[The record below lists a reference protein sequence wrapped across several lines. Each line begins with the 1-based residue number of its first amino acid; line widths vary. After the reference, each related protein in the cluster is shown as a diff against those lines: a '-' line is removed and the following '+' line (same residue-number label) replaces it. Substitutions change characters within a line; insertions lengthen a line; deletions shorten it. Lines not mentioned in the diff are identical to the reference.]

1 MSNTSRRW
9 AAEGT
14 LPLGQALDHSIPL
27 ALLMQRLRLSHER
40 FESIRGLLPGELQTA
55 VRPGP
60 LDETGWSLLADG
72 SAAAAKLRQLLPLLQ
87 KQLQAAGHAELALR
101 VKVQPRA

>member
-1 MSNTSRRW
+1 MSNTPHRQGP
-9 AAEGT
+9 AGT

-27 ALLMQRLRLSHER
+27 ALLMQRLKASRDR
-40 FESIRGLLPGELQTA
+40 FESIRNLLPGELQSA

-60 LDETGWSLLADG
+60 LDESGWSLLADG

-87 KQLQAAGHAELALR
+87 KQLQLAGHPELALR